1 MLYSIVGIVV
11 VILDQIVKYWV
22 DKNFI
27 GENPIAR
34 LIPGVVS
41 LVRVSN
47 DGAAFSFLSGGG
59 ARIWFIV
66 ITAIFALLVIFAL
79 ATNFISGRFGR
90 WCLVLI
96 TAGGVSNMIDRVLYG
111 YVIDMFK
118 IELFDFAVFNVAD
131 IFITIFCIAFIIY
144 ILFGG
149 EKERDEEDEFEEDD
163 YEEDLRPARAP
174 RVSSRSKYAAYE
186 DEEEEELPRKR
197 AKASRAVYEDEEEE
211 LPRKRSKA
219 SRAAYEEEEEQ
230 PVKRAPRKAAS
241 TRAEEEVPQA
251 RAQRAAPAKK
261 ATATRSAQPARRE
274 RPAEDSA
281 ELTAARIRS
290 ARQSDERFE
299 EMFATKETAPKKAA
313 SQPQRKAAAQP
324 AATDDPFAEWEKANA
339 RATASANAAYAK
351 AAGAVSKAKNTVSE
365 EAQDAFSDFLAA
377 TSSPKAAP
385 TKKAAP
391 APQPKPAPKAAA
403 PVADDDFD
411 LDSILNEFK

>member
-11 VILDQIVKYWV
+11 VIIDQIVKYWV

-27 GENPIAR
+27 GENPISR
-34 LIPGVVS
+34 LIPGVIS

-66 ITAIFALLVIFAL
+66 ITAIFALLVILAL

-96 TAGGVSNMIDRVLYG
+96 TAGGISNMIDRVLYG

-131 IFITIFCIAFIIY
+131 IFITVFCIAFIIY

-149 EKERDEEDEFEEDD
+149 EKERDEDDEFEEDD
-163 YEEDLRPARAP
+163 EEEVRRPARVP
-174 RVSSRSKYAAYE
+174 RASSRGRYAEY

-197 AKASRAVYEDEEEE
+197 AKAARPEYDEEEE
-211 LPRKRSKA
+211 M
-219 SRAAYEEEEEQ
+219 
-230 PVKRAPRKAAS
+230 PVRRAPRKAAPS
-241 TRAEEEVPQA
+241 RVVEEEEDVPQA
-251 RAQRAAPAKK
+251 RAAKRPAPAKQAPAARQAAPAR
-261 ATATRSAQPARRE
+261 ASQPARRE

-281 ELTAARIRS
+281 ELTAARIR
-290 ARQSDERFE
+290 AAKQNDERFA
-299 EMFATKETAPKKAA
+299 EMFATKEAA
-313 SQPQRKAAAQP
+313 QRKPAVQPQRRP
-324 AATDDPFAEWEKANA
+324 APQSAVNAEDPFAEWEKANA
-339 RATASANAAYAK
+339 RASANANAAYAK
-351 AAGAVSKAKNTVSE
+351 AAGAVNKTKAAVSE

-377 TSSPKAAP
+377 TSASAPKAAA
-385 TKKAAP
+385 KKPAP
-391 APQPKPAPKAAA
+391 APQPVKPAPKAAPIA
-403 PVADDDFD
+403 EDDFD

>member
-11 VILDQIVKYWV
+11 VIIDQIVKYWV

-27 GENPIAR
+27 GENPISR
-34 LIPGVVS
+34 LIPGVIS

-66 ITAIFALLVIFAL
+66 ITAIFALLVILAL

-96 TAGGVSNMIDRVLYG
+96 TAGGISNMIDRVLYG

-131 IFITIFCIAFIIY
+131 IFITVFCIAFIIY

-149 EKERDEEDEFEEDD
+149 EKERDEDDEFEEDD
-163 YEEDLRPARAP
+163 EEVRRPARAP
-174 RVSSRSKYAAYE
+174 RASSRGRYAEY

-197 AKASRAVYEDEEEE
+197 ARAARPEYDEEEE
-211 LPRKRSKA
+211 LPVR
-219 SRAAYEEEEEQ
+219 
-230 PVKRAPRKAAS
+230 RAPRKAAPS
-241 TRAEEEVPQA
+241 RVVEEEEDVPQA
-251 RAQRAAPAKK
+251 RAAKRPAPAKQAPAARQAAPAR
-261 ATATRSAQPARRE
+261 ASQPARRE
-274 RPAEDSA
+274 RPAEDST
-281 ELTAARIRS
+281 ELTAARIR
-290 ARQSDERFE
+290 AAKQNDERFA
-299 EMFATKETAPKKAA
+299 EMFATKEAA
-313 SQPQRKAAAQP
+313 QRKPAAQPQRRP
-324 AATDDPFAEWEKANA
+324 APQSAVNAEDPFAEWEKANA
-339 RATASANAAYAK
+339 RASANANAAYAK
-351 AAGAVSKAKNTVSE
+351 AAGAVNKTKAAVSE

-377 TSSPKAAP
+377 TSASAPKAAA
-385 TKKAAP
+385 KKPAP
-391 APQPKPAPKAAA
+391 APQPVKPAPKAA
-403 PVADDDFD
+403 PIADDDFD